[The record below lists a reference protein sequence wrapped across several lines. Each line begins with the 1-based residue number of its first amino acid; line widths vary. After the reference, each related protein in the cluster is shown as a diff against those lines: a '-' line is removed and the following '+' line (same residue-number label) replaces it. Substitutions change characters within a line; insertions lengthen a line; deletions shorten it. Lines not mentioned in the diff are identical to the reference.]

1 MRRVRH
7 QQGVTLIEVLIAI
20 VVMALGLIGI
30 AALQSTAIQNNQLA
44 YEYTLAA
51 TASQSM
57 IERMRGNRQAVVD
70 GLYDFAAGV
79 PNSPLRNC
87 VGATASCSPQQKAQW
102 DLALWYASFAANHGR
117 ANIPDLMS
125 ANQTG
130 VRVRVDCGGAAACT
144 PTTPRYLT
152 LFWDS
157 RRSGAT
163 GLGCNP
169 QNNSDLVCYQ
179 LSYYP

>member
-1 MRRVRH
+1 MSSFRK
-7 QQGVTLIEVLIAI
+7 QSGITLIEVLVAI

-57 IERMRGNRQAVVD
+57 VESMRGNRQAVVD
-70 GLYDFAAGV
+70 GLYDFATGV
-79 PNSPLRNC
+79 PNSPPRNC
-87 VGATASCSPQQKAQW
+87 VGATASCSAQQKAQW

-117 ANIPDLMS
+117 TNLPDLIS
-125 ANQTG
+125 ANQAG
-130 VRVRVDCGGAAACT
+130 VRVRIDCGAASTCT
-144 PTTPRYLT
+144 ATTPRYLT

-169 QNNSDLVCYQ
+169 QNNDDLVCYQ
-179 LSYYP
+179 LPYYP